1 MLISIIIVANAYTT
15 LYPVNKNAT
24 PRSKTY
30 LKNTKMLIAAVS
42 VAVGT

>member
-15 LYPVNKNAT
+15 LYPVNKNPT

-30 LKNTKMLIAAVS
+30 LKNTNMLIGAVS
-42 VAVGT
+42 IAAGI